1 VRDTRGVTDVDH
13 RRLGVDLFNHTW
25 TLLEKADRTPAEDDE
40 LLHAT
45 HASAYHWSRVGA
57 PENLARGEW
66 QVSRVNAVLG
76 RAEAAI
82 HHARR
87 CLDHCLE
94 HAIGDWDL
102 AYAYEALAR
111 AHKVAGDDA
120 EYRRNLE
127 LARDAGTRIAED
139 EDREHLERDL
149 ADLAG

>member
-1 VRDTRGVTDVDH
+1 MTDVDH
-13 RRLGVDLFNHTW
+13 RRLGVDLFNHAW
-25 TLLEKADRTPAEDDE
+25 TLLEKADRTPVEDDE

-76 RAEAAI
+76 RGEAAL

-94 HAIGDWDL
+94 HGIGDWDL

-111 AHKVAGDDA
+111 AHKVAGDEA

-139 EDREHLERDL
+139 DDREHLERDL
-149 ADLAG
+149 ADLAR

>member
-1 VRDTRGVTDVDH
+1 MTDVDH

-76 RAEAAI
+76 RGEAAL

-94 HAIGDWDL
+94 HGIGDWDL

-111 AHKVAGDDA
+111 AHKVAGDEA
-120 EYRRNLE
+120 GYRRNLE

-139 EDREHLERDL
+139 DDREHLERDL
-149 ADLAG
+149 AELG

>member
-1 VRDTRGVTDVDH
+1 MTDVDH

-76 RAEAAI
+76 RGEAAL

-94 HAIGDWDL
+94 HGIGDWDL

-111 AHKVAGDDA
+111 AHKVAGDEA

-139 EDREHLERDL
+139 DDREHLERDL
-149 ADLAG
+149 ADLAR

>member
-1 VRDTRGVTDVDH
+1 MTDVDH

-25 TLLEKADRTPAEDDE
+25 TLLEKPDRTPAEDDE

-76 RAEAAI
+76 RGEAAL

-94 HAIGDWDL
+94 HGIGDWDL

-111 AHKVAGDDA
+111 AHKVAGDEA

-139 EDREHLERDL
+139 DDREHLERDL
-149 ADLAG
+149 ADLAR

>member
-1 VRDTRGVTDVDH
+1 MTDVVH
-13 RRLGVDLFNHTW
+13 RRLGVDLFNHAW
-25 TLLEKADRTPAEDDE
+25 SLLEKPDRTPAEDDE

-76 RAEAAI
+76 RGEAAL
-82 HHARR
+82 HHAQR

-94 HAIGDWDL
+94 HGIGDWDL

-111 AHKVAGDDA
+111 AHKVAGDEA
-120 EYRRNLE
+120 GYRRNLE

-139 EDREHLERDL
+139 DDREHLERDL
-149 ADLAG
+149 AELG

>member
-1 VRDTRGVTDVDH
+1 MTDVDH

-25 TLLEKADRTPAEDDE
+25 TLLEKPDRTPAEDDE

-45 HASAYHWSRVGA
+45 HASAYHWSLVGA

-76 RAEAAI
+76 RGEAAL
-82 HHARR
+82 HHAQR

-94 HAIGDWDL
+94 HGIGDWDL

-111 AHKVAGDDA
+111 AHKVAGDEA

-139 EDREHLERDL
+139 DDREHLERDL
-149 ADLAG
+149 AELG

>member
-1 VRDTRGVTDVDH
+1 MTDVDH
-13 RRLGVDLFNHTW
+13 RRLGVDLFNHAW
-25 TLLEKADRTPAEDDE
+25 SLLEKPDRTPAEDDE

-76 RAEAAI
+76 RGEAAL
-82 HHARR
+82 HHAQR

-94 HAIGDWDL
+94 HGIGDWDL

-111 AHKVAGDDA
+111 AHKVAGDEA
-120 EYRRNLE
+120 GYRRNLE

-139 EDREHLERDL
+139 DDREHLERDL
-149 ADLAG
+149 AELG

>member
-1 VRDTRGVTDVDH
+1 MTDVDH
-13 RRLGVDLFNHTW
+13 RRLGVDLFNHAW

-76 RAEAAI
+76 RGEAAL
-82 HHARR
+82 HHAQR

-94 HAIGDWDL
+94 HGIGDWDL

-111 AHKVAGDDA
+111 AHKVAGDEA

-127 LARDAGTRIAED
+127 LARNAGTRIAED
-139 EDREHLERDL
+139 DDREHLERDL
-149 ADLAG
+149 AELG

>member
-1 VRDTRGVTDVDH
+1 VTDVDH

-25 TLLEKADRTPAEDDE
+25 TLLEKPDRTPAEDDE

-76 RAEAAI
+76 RGEAAL
-82 HHARR
+82 HHAQR

-94 HAIGDWDL
+94 HGIGDWDL

-111 AHKVAGDDA
+111 AHKVAGDEA
-120 EYRRNLE
+120 GYRRNLE
-127 LARDAGTRIAED
+127 RARDAGTRIAED
-139 EDREHLERDL
+139 DDREHLERDL
-149 ADLAG
+149 AELG

>member
-1 VRDTRGVTDVDH
+1 MTDVDH

>member
-1 VRDTRGVTDVDH
+1 MTDVDH
-13 RRLGVDLFNHTW
+13 RRLGVDLFNHAW
-25 TLLEKADRTPAEDDE
+25 SLLEKPDRTPAEDDE

-76 RAEAAI
+76 RGEAAL
-82 HHARR
+82 HHAQR

-94 HAIGDWDL
+94 HGIGDWDL

-111 AHKVAGDDA
+111 AHKVAGDEA

-139 EDREHLERDL
+139 DDREHLERDL
-149 ADLAG
+149 AELG